1 MIMTTRLKPIRRIPA
16 PMSSR
21 SDEGSRDLRPDPA
34 DLAATLRDLT
44 TCAHRAVRA
53 VDKAA
58 GEGRPATTA
67 LRELAELHPRIVALQ
82 EGLNPVTQQGLASYL
97 SALRREVESRLG

>member
-1 MIMTTRLKPIRRIPA
+1 MLTARLKTIRRIPA

-21 SDEGSRDLRPDPA
+21 TDEGSRDHRPDPA

-44 TCAHRAVRA
+44 GRAHRAVRA
-53 VDKAA
+53 VDTAI
-58 GEGRPATTA
+58 GEGRRATPA
-67 LRELAELHPRIVALQ
+67 LRELAELHPRIVELEQ
-82 EGLNPVTQQGLASYL
+82 GLNPVTQQGLASYL